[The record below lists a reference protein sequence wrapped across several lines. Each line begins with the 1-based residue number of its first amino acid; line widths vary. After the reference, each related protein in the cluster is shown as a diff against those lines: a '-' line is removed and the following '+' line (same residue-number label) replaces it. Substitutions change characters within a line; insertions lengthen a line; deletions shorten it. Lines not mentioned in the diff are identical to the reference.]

1 MRDKKGK
8 MLGSWTKFI
17 LCLCFYEH
25 VVKQWHKQRKDN
37 NNSWSQ
43 SSHVNVRCSTSIR
56 ISNQGL
62 TIQKKKG
69 LHFVKLCLPPLK
81 QSIFYSF
88 PLKLCRWRL
97 PPPPLCSSFPFPPP
111 YCNKF
116 WLVPRPSNFS
126 PFVYTSDRK
135 KSLVHIAWELAL
147 CEVDHQILKAPYNG
161 CSCGPQPKVICRRGI
176 FFA

>member
-1 MRDKKGK
+1 MPLLLRTCGQAMAQTKKRQQQQLK
-8 MLGSWTKFI
+8 SVFPRKCTMLNLNQNIKSG
-17 LCLCFYEH
+17 L
-25 VVKQWHKQRKDN
+25 DN
-37 NNSWSQ
+37 PK
-43 SSHVNVRCSTSIR
+43 
-56 ISNQGL
+56 
-62 TIQKKKG
+62 KKKG

-97 PPPPLCSSFPFPPP
+97 PPPPLFFLPPPPP

>member
-1 MRDKKGK
+1 MPLLLRTCGQAMAQTKKRQQQQLK
-8 MLGSWTKFI
+8 SVFPRKCTMLNLNQNIKSG
-17 LCLCFYEH
+17 L
-25 VVKQWHKQRKDN
+25 DN
-37 NNSWSQ
+37 P
-43 SSHVNVRCSTSIR
+43 
-56 ISNQGL
+56 
-62 TIQKKKG
+62 KKKRVCI
-69 LHFVKLCLPPLK
+69 LLNYACLLLSS
-81 QSIFYSF
+81 QFSIVS

-97 PPPPLCSSFPFPPP
+97 PPPPVLPAPSTPSGH
-111 YCNKF
+111 KF

>member
-56 ISNQGL
+56 ISNQGW
-62 TIQKKKG
+62 TIQKKRVCI
-69 LHFVKLCLPPLK
+69 LLNYACFLLSS
-81 QSIFYSF
+81 QFSIFS
-88 PLKLCRWRL
+88 PLNSVADDC
-97 PPPPLCSSFPFPPP
+97 PPPLCSPCPSPPP
-111 YCNKF
+111 SGHKF
-116 WLVPRPSNFS
+116 WLDSRPSNFS

>member
-1 MRDKKGK
+1 MYDA
-8 MLGSWTKFI
+8 
-17 LCLCFYEH
+17 
-25 VVKQWHKQRKDN
+25 QP
-37 NNSWSQ
+37 Q
-43 SSHVNVRCSTSIR
+43 SEYQIR
-56 ISNQGL
+56 AWQS
-62 TIQKKKG
+62 KKKKVCI
-69 LHFVKLCLPPLK
+69 LLNYACLLLSS
-81 QSIFYSF
+81 QFSIVS

-97 PPPPLCSSFPFPPP
+97 PPPLFSLPPP
-111 YCNKF
+111 PPSGHKF

-176 FFA
+176 FFRIMITRAGVDNPSKSCIVNQKIELYFYYLKRIKSWQNFFFTKCK

>member
-1 MRDKKGK
+1 MPLLLRTCGQAMAQTKKRQQQQFK
-8 MLGSWTKFI
+8 SVFPRKCTMLNLNQNIKSG
-17 LCLCFYEH
+17 L
-25 VVKQWHKQRKDN
+25 DN
-37 NNSWSQ
+37 P
-43 SSHVNVRCSTSIR
+43 
-56 ISNQGL
+56 
-62 TIQKKKG
+62 KKKRVCI
-69 LHFVKLCLPPLK
+69 LLNYACLLLSS
-81 QSIFYSF
+81 QFSIVS

-97 PPPPLCSSFPFPPP
+97 PPPPSVLPAPSPGSGH
-111 YCNKF
+111 KF

-147 CEVDHQILKAPYNG
+147 CEVEHQILKAPYNG

>member
-1 MRDKKGK
+1 MPLLLRTCGQAMAQTKKRQQQQLK
-8 MLGSWTKFI
+8 SVFPRKCTMLNLNQK
-17 LCLCFYEH
+17 
-25 VVKQWHKQRKDN
+25 
-37 NNSWSQ
+37 
-43 SSHVNVRCSTSIR
+43 
-56 ISNQGL
+56 SNQGL

-97 PPPPLCSSFPFPPP
+97 PPPSVLPAPSPP
-111 YCNKF
+111 YGNKF

-147 CEVDHQILKAPYNG
+147 CEVDHHLLKAPYNG